1 MPLTIPSTLKLAQLK
16 KLAFKCGI
24 LTSGTKS
31 TLIQRLQ
38 NEIAGSEDVSSK
50 AGKKV
55 RILSIDMGIRNLA
68 YCILDVPA
76 QSVIRPGFGAGKG
89 KDGKAALPSILA
101 WHRLAV
107 SSPPVAIPT
116 TDTDGITTTIPAV
129 KEAFDPATLSQTAYT
144 LLRTQL
150 LPKKPTHI
158 LIERQRFRSMGSSHI
173 LEWTVRVNMF
183 ESILY
188 AVLCTLKAEG
198 LWEGSVR
205 SVLPGKVGP
214 FWVGEE
220 EEGGGGGKEVDGKG
234 KGRKKVRKST
244 NAKTNNK
251 GAKIDLV
258 RSWLENGDVVG
269 LGNDGVKEMARRY
282 VEKWDRVPGGRKK
295 VVKGLDGEVEEKMG
309 KLDDLADCLLQVLP
323 GNGLDAIKLIS
334 QWDQEANDEES
345 KARNWILA

>member
-1 MPLTIPSTLKLAQLK
+1 MPLTIPNTLKLAQLK
-16 KLAFKCGI
+16 QLAFKCGI
-24 LTSGTKS
+24 STSGTKPI
-31 TLIQRLQ
+31 LIQRLQ
-38 NEIAGSEDVSSK
+38 DEIGQTQSDDVSKSK
-50 AGKKV
+50 AEKKV

-76 QSVIRPGFGAGKG
+76 RSVVRPGAIFGRGKSAKG
-89 KDGKAALPSILA
+89 TLASILA

-107 SSPPVAIPT
+107 SSPPIATPT
-116 TDTDGITTTIPAV
+116 TDIEGSTTIIPAA

-150 LPKKPTHI
+150 LPAKPTHV

-198 LWEGSVR
+198 LWEGSVG

-220 EEGGGGGKEVDGKG
+220 DVDVSRPGEIEGEAKAG
-234 KGRKKVRKST
+234 KGRKKVRKSAS
-244 NAKTNNK
+244 AKIKNK

-258 RSWLENGDVVG
+258 RSWLESGDVVG
-269 LGNDGVKEMARRY
+269 LGNEGVQEMARRY

-295 VVKGLDGEVEEKMG
+295 IVKAEGEVEEKMG
-309 KLDDLADCLLQVLP
+309 KLDDLADCLLQGMAWVEWEENKRVVMKYGIEAL
-323 GNGLDAIKLIS
+323 LDP
-334 QWDQEANDEES
+334 
-345 KARNWILA
+345 